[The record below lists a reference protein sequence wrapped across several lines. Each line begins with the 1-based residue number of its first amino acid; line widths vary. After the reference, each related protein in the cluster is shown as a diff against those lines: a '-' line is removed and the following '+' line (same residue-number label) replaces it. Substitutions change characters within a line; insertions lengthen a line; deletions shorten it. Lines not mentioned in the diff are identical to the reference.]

1 MQSRRTGILAN
12 LGAVLLG
19 GARSMGLF
27 PPAVDMGHS
36 NDSSKLGVV
45 AKSST
50 TTAAALKRASRKAK
64 GRNINKQRHKGK

>member
-1 MQSRRTGILAN
+1 MQSRRTGILTT

-19 GARSMGLF
+19 GARSMGLL
-27 PPAVDMGHS
+27 PPAEVLAQFD
-36 NDSSKLGVV
+36 DSPKLGVV
-45 AKSST
+45 TKSST